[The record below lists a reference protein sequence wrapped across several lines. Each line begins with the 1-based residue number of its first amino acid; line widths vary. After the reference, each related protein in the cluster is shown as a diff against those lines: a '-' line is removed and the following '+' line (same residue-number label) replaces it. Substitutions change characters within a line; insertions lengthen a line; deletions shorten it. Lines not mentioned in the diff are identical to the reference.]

1 MCESLE
7 YVYLPDNIDFFAQQ
21 AFLGCSSLKSIN
33 IPIGITG
40 IGESAFLGCMDLKS
54 IDIPESVRY
63 IGSTAFKRCTSL
75 ENIYFRHHCIE
86 YDDLDIFDDAF
97 SEVDFDRCVLHVPS
111 GTRWAYR
118 NHTLFSK
125 FINIEIE

>member
-1 MCESLE
+1 MKITDVKAIIVRQPEISMIGDGSQDTVVIKVMTDE
-7 YVYLPDNIDFFAQQ
+7 
-21 AFLGCSSLKSIN
+21 
-33 IPIGITG
+33 GITG